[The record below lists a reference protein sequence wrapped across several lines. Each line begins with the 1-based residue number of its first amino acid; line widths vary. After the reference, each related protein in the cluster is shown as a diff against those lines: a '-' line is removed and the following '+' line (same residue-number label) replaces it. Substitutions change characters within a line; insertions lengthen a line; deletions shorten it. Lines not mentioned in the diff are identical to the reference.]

1 MYLVQLLLPLYDN
14 DGRPFSRQQF
24 DEVRHKLTEHFGGV
38 TAYLRSPAVGV
49 WKESDHDVSQD
60 DVVMFEVMSED
71 LDESWWAQ
79 YREELEKT
87 FRQDEVLVRAITV
100 RKL

>member
-1 MYLVQLLLPLYDN
+1 
-14 DGRPFSRQQF
+14 
-24 DEVRHKLTEHFGGV
+24 
-38 TAYLRSPAVGV
+38 
-49 WKESDHDVSQD
+49 
-60 DVVMFEVMSED
+60 MFEVMSET
-71 LDESWWAQ
+71 LDESRWAQ

>member
-1 MYLVQLLLPLYDN
+1 
-14 DGRPFSRQQF
+14 
-24 DEVRHKLTEHFGGV
+24 
-38 TAYLRSPAVGV
+38 
-49 WKESDHDVSQD
+49 
-60 DVVMFEVMSED
+60 MFEVMSEK
-71 LDESWWAQ
+71 LDESWWSQ